1 METDIVKSINL
12 SKDYKKFRALN
23 KVNITVKQGE
33 IYGLVGDNGAGKTTL
48 IRLIAGILEPSQGN
62 ILLKGDGKEVFRF
75 R

>member
-33 IYGLVGDNGAGKTTL
+33 IYGLVGDNGA
-48 IRLIAGILEPSQGN
+48 
-62 ILLKGDGKEVFRF
+62 
-75 R
+75 